1 MSDEYTENGF
11 DLSNTSLSD
20 LFGQEEDFDILE
32 DGWEEYKEGL
42 DDVEED

>member
-1 MSDEYTENGF
+1 MVKGF
-11 DLSNTSLSD
+11 DLSEVSLYD

-42 DDVEED
+42 EDVAED